1 MPSPHKGGG
10 FLMSSVPLKIVGK
23 CVAEDET
30 LFAHMDAAIARGYPQ
45 VKQAEPAHTGSVLL
59 VASAPSVRGQLEV
72 IKKLKAAGS
81 PIVAIKG
88 AHDWLI
94 AHGVIPDYAL
104 AIDPQEH
111 RIAFYKPH
119 KDVHYMIASQCH
131 PAMFDNLDGHQVT
144 IWHPYV
150 KKGQTRPKNCMLIGG
165 GTTSGLRAIS
175 LFYVLGYRQF
185 ELFGFDSCN
194 TGNMLRVNGEGLKD
208 GDDLVEVR
216 IDPDGETFYCNTA
229 MALQS
234 EHFQTY
240 YDYLPDATFNGHGHG
255 LIQAIIKKRQQN
267 MMELGGIIDV
277 KANLNDRTSFIHWGN
292 KDAASWRYRAK
303 IPAADWASLN
313 DLTADTLV
321 FSKPQAPE
329 LMDMARAK
337 ARGAWVVVDFCDDHF
352 DWMHYQEALRLADA
366 VTCPTIEMAKRIK
379 ELGKDAI
386 VIPDPYEYPEMPPHC
401 NGVNLLWYGH
411 HVNRDSLKRIL
422 PEIEGYPLRVV
433 SNFDGAI
440 PWSHETMLSEFAQ
453 ADIVVIPATAPYKSA
468 NRAIEA
474 IRQGCFVVAEPHPAL
489 KDFPIY
495 IGNIKEGIEW
505 TTQQNMNE
513 LISKAQKFVREEF
526 SPATL
531 IDKWKT
537 ATKRPTTLDAAQKNG
552 TVG

>member
-1 MPSPHKGGG
+1 
-10 FLMSSVPLKIVGK
+10 MSSVPLKIVGK

-30 LFAHMDAAIARGYPQ
+30 LFAHMEAAIARGLPQ
-45 VKQAEPAHTGSVLL
+45 VKQAEPIKTGSVIL
-59 VASAPSVRGQLEV
+59 VASAPSVRGQVEL
-72 IKKLKAAGS
+72 IKKMQAAGS

-94 AHGVIPDYAL
+94 AQGVIPDYAL

-119 KDVHYMIASQCH
+119 KAVHYMIASQCH
-131 PAMFDNLDGHQVT
+131 PAMFDNLVGYQVS

-150 KKGQTRPKNCMLIGG
+150 KKGQNRPKNSMLIGG

-194 TGNMLRVNGEGLKD
+194 TGEMLRVNGERLKD
-208 GDDLVEVR
+208 GDELVDVQ
-216 IDPDGETFYCNTA
+216 IDPEGETFHCNTA
-229 MALQS
+229 MALQA

-240 YDYLPDATFNGHGHG
+240 YDYLPDATFNGYGYG

-267 MMELGGIIDV
+267 MMELRGIIDQ
-277 KANLNDRTSFIHWGN
+277 KRELNDRTSFIHWGDKN
-292 KDAASWRYRAK
+292 AASWRYRAK
-303 IPAADWASLN
+303 IPAGDWATLN
-313 DLTADTLV
+313 DLTADTLI
-321 FSKPQAPE
+321 FAKPQANE

-352 DWMHYQEALRLADA
+352 DWPHYQEALRLADA
-366 VTCPTIEMAKRIK
+366 VTCSTAEMAKRIK
-379 ELGKDAI
+379 ELSKDAT

-411 HVNRDSLKRIL
+411 HVNRESLKRIL

-440 PWSHETMLSEFAQ
+440 PWSHETMLREFAQ

-474 IRQGCFVVAEPHPAL
+474 IRQGCYVVAEPHPAL
-489 KDFPIY
+489 ENFPIY
-495 IGNIKEGIEW
+495 IGNIKKGIEW

-513 LISKAQKFVREEF
+513 LISKAQKFVMEEF

-537 ATKRPTTLDAAQKNG
+537 ATKRPITLDAVQKNG

>member
-1 MPSPHKGGG
+1 
-10 FLMSSVPLKIVGK
+10 MSSVPLKIVGK

-30 LFAHMDAAIARGYPQ
+30 LFAHMEAAIARGLPQ
-45 VKQAEPAHTGSVLL
+45 VKQAEPIKTGSVIL
-59 VASAPSVRGQLEV
+59 VASAPSVRGQVEL
-72 IKKLKAAGS
+72 IKKMQAAGS

-94 AHGVIPDYAL
+94 AQGVIPDYAL

-119 KDVHYMIASQCH
+119 KAVHYMIASQCH
-131 PAMFDNLDGHQVT
+131 PAMFDNLAGYQVT

-150 KKGQTRPKNCMLIGG
+150 KKGQNRPKNSMLIGG

-194 TGNMLRVNGEGLKD
+194 TGEMLRVNGERLKD
-208 GDDLVEVR
+208 GDELVDVQ
-216 IDPDGETFYCNTA
+216 IDPEGETFHCNTA
-229 MALQS
+229 MALQA

-240 YDYLPDATFNGHGHG
+240 YDYLPDATFNGYGYG
-255 LIQAIIKKRQQN
+255 LIQAIINKRQQN
-267 MMELGGIIDV
+267 MMELGSIIDQ
-277 KANLNDRTSFIHWGN
+277 KRELNDRTSFIHWGDKN
-292 KDAASWRYRAK
+292 AASWRYRAK
-303 IPAADWASLN
+303 IPAGDWATLN
-313 DLTADTLV
+313 DLTADTLI
-321 FSKPQAPE
+321 FAKPQANE

-337 ARGAWVVVDFCDDHF
+337 ARGAWVMVDFCDDHF
-352 DWMHYQEALRLADA
+352 DWPHYQEALRLADA
-366 VTCPTIEMAKRIK
+366 VTCSTAEMAKRIK
-379 ELGKDAI
+379 ELGRDATI
-386 VIPDPYEYPEMPPHC
+386 IPDPYEYPEMPPHC

-411 HVNRDSLKRIL
+411 HVNRESLQRIL

-440 PWSHETMLSEFAQ
+440 PWSHETMLREFAQ

-474 IRQGCFVVAEPHPAL
+474 IRQGCYVVAEPHPAL
-489 KDFPIY
+489 ENFPIY
-495 IGNIKEGIEW
+495 IGNIKKGIEW

-513 LISKAQKFVREEF
+513 LISKAQKFVMEEF

-537 ATKRPTTLDAAQKNG
+537 ATKRPITLDAVQKNG

>member
-1 MPSPHKGGG
+1 
-10 FLMSSVPLKIVGK
+10 MSSLPLKITGK

-30 LFAHMDAAIARGYPQ
+30 LFANMDAAIARVYPQ
-45 VKQAEPAHTGSVLL
+45 IKEAQPAKTGAILL
-59 VASAPSVRGQLEV
+59 VASAPSVKGQLEL
-72 IKKLKAAGS
+72 IKKMKAAGS

-94 AHGVIPDYAL
+94 DNGVTPDYAL

-111 RIAFYKPH
+111 RIAFYKPQPS
-119 KDVHYMIASQCH
+119 VHYMIASQCH
-131 PAMFDNLDGHQVT
+131 PAMFDNLDGYQVT
-144 IWHPYV
+144 LWHPYV
-150 KKGQTRPKNCMLIGG
+150 KKGQDRPKNCMLIGG

-194 TGNMLRVNGEGLKD
+194 DGEMLRVNGEGLKE
-208 GDDLVEVR
+208 GDKLIEVK
-216 IDPDGETFYCNTA
+216 IDQEGETFYCNTA
-229 MALQS
+229 MALQA

-255 LIQAIIKKRQQN
+255 LIQAIIKKREQN
-267 MMELGGIIDV
+267 MMELGGIINV
-277 KANLNDRTSFIHWGN
+277 KGELNNRTSFIHWGDKN
-292 KDAASWRYRAK
+292 AASWRYRAK
-303 IPAADWASLN
+303 MPAVDWASLN
-313 DLTADTLV
+313 DLTADTWV
-321 FSKPQAPE
+321 FAKPQANE
-329 LMDMARAK
+329 LMMMARAK

-352 DWMHYQEALRLADA
+352 DWLHYQEALRLADA
-366 VTCPTIEMAKRIK
+366 VTCPTTEMAKRIK
-379 ELGKDAI
+379 ELGKDAT

-401 NGVNLLWYGH
+401 DGVNLLWYGH
-411 HVNRDSLKRIL
+411 HVNRESLKRIL

-440 PWSHETMLSEFAQ
+440 PWSHETMLREFAK

-474 IRQGCFVVAEPHPAL
+474 IRQGCYVVAEPHPAL
-489 KDFPIY
+489 EGFPIY

-505 TTQQNMNE
+505 TKQQNMNK
-513 LISKAQKFVREEF
+513 LITKAQKFVREEF

-531 IDKWKT
+531 IDKWKN
-537 ATKRPTTLDAAQKNG
+537 ATRRPTTLDAEKRNG

>member
-1 MPSPHKGGG
+1 
-10 FLMSSVPLKIVGK
+10 MSSLPLKITGK

-30 LFAHMDAAIARGYPQ
+30 LFANMDAAIARGYPQ
-45 VKQAEPAHTGSVLL
+45 VKEAQPAKSGAILL
-59 VASAPSVRGQLEV
+59 VASAPSVKGQLEL
-72 IKKLKAAGS
+72 IKKMKAAGS

-94 AHGVIPDYAL
+94 DNGVTPDYAL

-111 RIAFYKPH
+111 RIAFYKPQPN
-119 KDVHYMIASQCH
+119 VHYMIASQCH
-131 PAMFDNLDGHQVT
+131 PAMFDNLDGCQVT
-144 IWHPYV
+144 LWHPYV
-150 KKGQTRPKNCMLIGG
+150 KKGQDRPKNCMLIGG

-194 TGNMLRVNGEGLKD
+194 DGEMLRVNGEGLKD
-208 GDDLVEVR
+208 GDKLIEVK
-216 IDPDGETFYCNTA
+216 IDPQGETFYCNTA
-229 MALQS
+229 MALQA

-240 YDYLPDATFNGHGHG
+240 YDYLPDATFNAHGRG
-255 LIQAIIKKRQQN
+255 LIQAIIKKRKQN

-277 KANLNDRTSFIHWGN
+277 KSDLNNRTSFIHWGDKN
-292 KDAASWRYRAK
+292 AASWRYRTK
-303 IPAADWASLN
+303 IPSGDWATLN
-313 DLTADTLV
+313 DLTADTLI
-321 FSKPQAPE
+321 FAKPQANE

-366 VTCPTIEMAKRIK
+366 VTCSTTEMAKRIK
-379 ELGKDAI
+379 ELGRDAT
-386 VIPDPYEYPEMPPHC
+386 VIADPYEFPEMPPHYD
-401 NGVNLLWYGH
+401 GINLLWFGH
-411 HVNRDSLKRIL
+411 HVNRDSLQRIL
-422 PEIEGYPLRVV
+422 PDLKGYPLRVV

-440 PWSHETMLSEFAQ
+440 PWSKETMLEEFAR
-453 ADIVVIPATAPYKSA
+453 ADIVVIPTTASYKSA

-489 KDFPIY
+489 EGFPIY

-505 TTQQNMNE
+505 TKQQNMNE
-513 LISKAQKFVREEF
+513 LISKAQKFVTAEF
-526 SPATL
+526 SPQIL
-531 IDKWKT
+531 IDKWKS
-537 ATKRPTTLDAAQKNG
+537 ATKRPTTLDADKRNG